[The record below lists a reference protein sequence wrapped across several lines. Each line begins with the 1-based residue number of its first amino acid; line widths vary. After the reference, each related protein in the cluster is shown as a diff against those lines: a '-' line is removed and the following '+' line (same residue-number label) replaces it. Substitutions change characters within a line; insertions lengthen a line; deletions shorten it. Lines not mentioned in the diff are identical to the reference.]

1 MSSALPLIYNP
12 YKMIVVTEK
21 RLKDRSGST
30 CEISGTNENLVV
42 YLVEPKTE
50 AIPENCIL
58 IAQPL
63 LDQIKN
69 PETMNPN
76 DWRGLSDSMWNENL
90 PVQIVS
96 WRMLARLKNHDL
108 LDMMY
113 LDEDALEWAKATG
126 EGEDEEGKI
135 IHKDSNGNILQDGD
149 SVVLIKDLDVKGAN
163 FTAKRGAAVHNIK
176 LVWDNAEQ
184 IEGRVEG
191 QHIVILTQYVK
202 KTK

>member
-1 MSSALPLIYNP
+1 MSI
-12 YKMIVVTEK
+12 VTEK
-21 RLKDRSGST
+21 RLKDRSGSK
-30 CEISGTNENLVV
+30 CEISGSEENLVV

-50 AIPENCIL
+50 DIPENCVL
-58 IAQPL
+58 ITKNL
-63 LDQIKN
+63 KDQIEN
-69 PETMNPN
+69 PDTTNPN

-113 LDEDALEWAKATG
+113 LEEDALEWAKATG

-135 IHKDSNGNILQDGD
+135 VHKDSNGNLLFDGD

-176 LVWDNAEQ
+176 VVWDNAEQ

>member
-1 MSSALPLIYNP
+1 MS
-12 YKMIVVTEK
+12 VVTEK
-21 RLKDRSGST
+21 RLKDRSGSI

-50 AIPENCIL
+50 TTPENCIL
-58 IAQPL
+58 INQSL
-63 LDQIKN
+63 LDQIKK

-113 LDEDALEWAKATG
+113 LDEDALEWAKSTG

-135 IHKDSNGNILQDGD
+135 VHKDSNGNLLFDGD

-176 LVWDNAEQ
+176 VVWDNAEQ

>member
-1 MSSALPLIYNP
+1 MS
-12 YKMIVVTEK
+12 VVTEK
-21 RLKDRSGST
+21 RLKDRSGSK
-30 CEISGTNENLVV
+30 CEISGNEENLVV
-42 YLVEPKTE
+42 YLLEPKTE

-58 IAQPL
+58 INQSL
-63 LDQIKN
+63 LNQIQN

-135 IHKDSNGNILQDGD
+135 VHKDSNGNLLFDGD

-176 LVWDNAEQ
+176 VVWDNAEQ

>member
-1 MSSALPLIYNP
+1 MSI
-12 YKMIVVTEK
+12 VTEK
-21 RLKDRSGST
+21 RLKDRSGSV
-30 CEISGTNENLVV
+30 CEISGSDENLVV
-42 YLVEPKTE
+42 YIVEPKTE

-58 IAQPL
+58 ITKSL
-63 LDQIKN
+63 SDQIENKDL
-69 PETMNPN
+69 MNAN

-96 WRMLARLKNHDL
+96 WRMHARLKNNDML
-108 LDMMY
+108 EMMY

-126 EGEDEEGKI
+126 EDEDEEGKI
-135 IHKDSNGNILQDGD
+135 IHKDSNGNVLLDGD
-149 SVVLIKDLDVKGAN
+149 SVVLIKDLDVKGAT

-176 LVWDNAEQ
+176 LVWDNANQ
-184 IEGRVEG
+184 IEGRVEN

>member
-1 MSSALPLIYNP
+1 MS
-12 YKMIVVTEK
+12 VVTEK
-21 RLKDRSGST
+21 RLKDRSGSH
-30 CEISGTNENLVV
+30 CEISGSEENLVV

-50 AIPENCIL
+50 DVPENCIL
-58 IAQPL
+58 ITKTL
-63 LDQIKN
+63 KDQIEN
-69 PETMNPN
+69 PDTTNAN

-113 LDEDALEWAKATG
+113 LDEEALEWAKATG

-135 IHKDSNGNILQDGD
+135 VHKDSNGNLLFDGD

-176 LVWDNAEQ
+176 VVWDNAEQ

>member
-1 MSSALPLIYNP
+1 MSI
-12 YKMIVVTEK
+12 VTEK
-21 RLKDRSGST
+21 RVKDRSGSK
-30 CEISGTNENLVV
+30 CEISGSEENLVV

-50 AIPENCIL
+50 ETPENCIL
-58 IAQPL
+58 ITKNL
-63 LDQIKN
+63 KNQIEN

-96 WRMLARLKNHDL
+96 WRMLARLRNHDL

-126 EGEDEEGKI
+126 EADDDEGKI
-135 IHKDSNGNILQDGD
+135 IHKDSNGNILKDGD
-149 SVVLIKDLDVKGAN
+149 SVVLIKDLDVKGAT

-184 IEGRVEG
+184 IEGRVEN

>member
-1 MSSALPLIYNP
+1 MS
-12 YKMIVVTEK
+12 VVTEK
-21 RLKDRSGST
+21 RLKDRSGSK
-30 CEISGTNENLVV
+30 CEISGSEENLVV

-50 AIPENCIL
+50 DVPENCIL
-58 IAQPL
+58 ITKTL
-63 LDQIKN
+63 KDQIEN
-69 PETMNPN
+69 PDTTNAN

-113 LDEDALEWAKATG
+113 LDDEALEWAKATG
-126 EGEDEEGKI
+126 EGEEEEGKI
-135 IHKDSNGNILQDGD
+135 VHKDSNGNLLFDGD

-176 LVWDNAEQ
+176 VVWDNAEQ

>member
-1 MSSALPLIYNP
+1 MS
-12 YKMIVVTEK
+12 VVTEK
-21 RLKDRSGST
+21 RLKDRSGSK
-30 CEISGTNENLVV
+30 CEISGSEENLEV
-42 YLVEPKTE
+42 YLVAPKTE

-58 IAQPL
+58 ITKTL
-63 LDQIKN
+63 KDQIEN
-69 PETMNPN
+69 PDTTNPN

-96 WRMLARLKNHDL
+96 WRMLTRLKNIDL

-113 LDEDALEWAKATG
+113 LDEDSLDWAKATG
-126 EGEDEEGKI
+126 EDQDAEGKI
-135 IHKDSNGNILQDGD
+135 IHKDSNGNILFDGD

-163 FTAKRGAAVHNIK
+163 FTAKRGAPVHNIK
-176 LVWDNAEQ
+176 LVFDNAEQ

>member
-1 MSSALPLIYNP
+1 MSI
-12 YKMIVVTEK
+12 IEK
-21 RLKDRSGST
+21 KLKDRSGSK
-30 CEISGTNENLVV
+30 CEISGLEHDLIVYTLAPHTNESLEHSV
-42 YLVEPKTE
+42 LITK
-50 AIPENCIL
+50 IL
-58 IAQPL
+58 AE
-63 LDQIKN
+63 QIDN
-69 PETMNPN
+69 PETTNEQ
-76 DWRGLSDSMWNENL
+76 DWRGLSESMWSEFL
-90 PVQIVS
+90 PVQVLS

-113 LDEDALEWAKATG
+113 LDEETLEWAKATG
-126 EGEDEEGKI
+126 EGEEEEGKI

-163 FTAKRGAAVHNIK
+163 FTAKRGAPVHNIK

>member
-1 MSSALPLIYNP
+1 MSI
-12 YKMIVVTEK
+12 VTEK
-21 RLKDRSGST
+21 RLRDRSGNT
-30 CEISGTNENLVV
+30 CEISGVDENLVV
-42 YLVEPKTE
+42 YVVEPKTE

-58 IAQPL
+58 IAQSL
-63 LDQIKN
+63 KEQIEN
-69 PETMNPN
+69 AALMNPN

-126 EGEDEEGKI
+126 EDEDEEGKI
-135 IHKDSNGNILQDGD
+135 IHKDSNGNVLQDGD

-184 IEGRVEG
+184 IEGRVEN

>member
-1 MSSALPLIYNP
+1 MSI
-12 YKMIVVTEK
+12 VTEK
-21 RLKDRSGST
+21 RLKDRSDSK
-30 CEISGTNENLVV
+30 CEISGSEENLVV
-42 YLVEPKTE
+42 YLVAPKTE
-50 AIPENCIL
+50 DIPENCIL
-58 IAQPL
+58 ITKTL
-63 LDQIKN
+63 KDQIEN
-69 PETMNPN
+69 PDSTNAN
-76 DWRGLSDSMWNENL
+76 DWRGLSESMWNENL

-113 LDEDALEWAKATG
+113 LDEEALEWAKATG

-135 IHKDSNGNILQDGD
+135 VHKDSNGNLLFDGD

-176 LVWDNAEQ
+176 VVWDNAEQ